1 VSAPAS
7 GGPIARPLCVLRE
20 PPAPSAEDPD
30 RPYPPVFRLLAPG
43 GVYEVRTTAAGQFCA
58 RVEALVH
65 VEEGFYPAL
74 PPCPA
79 SLLARTVGIFKERP
93 NTEAMVA
100 LVYDTETERYEL
112 VWQGEKADR
121 SSVDYVPLTDDER
134 HIVVVEIHSHHT
146 MDAYFSRTDD
156 ASERASR
163 IYGVI
168 GRVERERPDALFR
181 FACGSLPSGEPRFR
195 FLRAEALFSPAAEVW
210 AAVHQPT
217 LS

>member
-1 VSAPAS
+1 MSTSAPRE
-7 GGPIARPLCVLRE
+7 PHARPLTVLRE
-20 PPAPSAEDPD
+20 PPAPAAENPD
-30 RPYPPVFRLLAPG
+30 RPYPPVFRLLASG

-58 RVEALVH
+58 RVEPLVH

-79 SLLARTVGIFKERP
+79 SLLARTVEIFKERP
-93 NTEAMVA
+93 DTEAMVA
-100 LVYDTETERYEL
+100 LVYDTAAGRYEL
-112 VWQGEKADR
+112 VWQGGKADR
-121 SSVDYVPLTDDER
+121 SCVTYVPLTDDER
-134 HIVVVEIHSHHT
+134 HIVVAEIHSHHT

-168 GRVERERPDALFR
+168 GRVERGRPDALFR
-181 FACGSLPSGEPRFR
+181 FACGTLPTGEPRLR

-210 AAVHQPT
+210 AAVQQPV
-217 LS
+217 LP